1 MGWITCCNV
10 LSDLYA
16 MGVVNCDNMLLL
28 LGVAQEMSATE
39 REVCVKLLMEGF
51 RDCALEAN
59 TFIRGGQTVLSPWL
73 MIGGVAT
80 SVCTDSEY
88 IMQVN
93 QNSCA
98 LGGIYFFS
106 GIEGGVSFSSYFFRM
121 MQPSGKLS
129 ENSPNRAN
137 YGDVLVLTKPL
148 GTQVAV
154 NAYQWMRDQHTF
166 WTQTLRTVT
175 TEDEVRRL
183 FSAATLSMTHLN
195 RNGKL
200 ILFHIPRGINIPD
213 TFTSSALTCLPR
225 DFSSSN

>member
-1 MGWITCCNV
+1 MLVFRVIFRTRWINWP
-10 LSDLYA
+10 LS
-16 MGVVNCDNMLLL
+16 
-28 LGVAQEMSATE
+28 
-39 REVCVKLLMEGF
+39 EVCCHLPCYFHPMVMRESPLWNF
-51 RDCALEAN
+51 R
-59 TFIRGGQTVLSPWL
+59 
-73 MIGGVAT
+73 
-80 SVCTDSEY
+80 
-88 IMQVN
+88 
-93 QNSCA
+93 
-98 LGGIYFFS
+98 
-106 GIEGGVSFSSYFFRM
+106 
-121 MQPSGKLS
+121 
-129 ENSPNRAN
+129 PNRAN

-225 DFSSSN
+225 DFSSSNWFSKILLFLLMLYLSLFRLSLWPGKDTGDHLVLSSFCNR